1 VTGPRTA
8 GVRRGVCCSGRT
20 GWKRSARCSTALL
33 DQRSEAGPR
42 RATGAGRCHAW
53 CRAPGEAPVYS
64 CQATELLQATR
75 FVPARDPGVW
85 VKDVRSRNAGVA
97 TALLSLLVLVF
108 TKVQGASARLPR
120 RLRIQDGRSWPWFT
134 PTGERRSYP
143 TLDRQPGELVEV
155 RKQREIEATL
165 NDKGEPRALRFS
177 AEMLPYCGR
186 QARVLARVDRIIDE
200 KRGRMLKLRDCII
213 LEDAWCQGTF
223 RTLCRRK
230 IHTYW
235 QETWL
240 RWVDADGTPA

>member
-1 VTGPRTA
+1 MAPHLMREGIDLRDGSPH
-8 GVRRGVCCSGRT
+8 GGCQ
-20 GWKRSARCSTALL
+20 ARCLLFWKEDWLETFRPVFDALL
-33 DQRSEAGPR
+33 DERSEAGPR

-53 CRAPGEAPVYS
+53 CRAPGEAPVDS
-64 CQATELLQATR
+64 CQATELLQDTR

-155 RKQREIEATL
+155 RKQRGDRGDAQ
-165 NDKGEPRALRFS
+165 
-177 AEMLPYCGR
+177 R
-186 QARVLARVDRIIDE
+186 QR
-200 KRGRMLKLRDCII
+200 
-213 LEDAWCQGTF
+213 
-223 RTLCRRK
+223 
-230 IHTYW
+230 
-235 QETWL
+235 
-240 RWVDADGTPA
+240 